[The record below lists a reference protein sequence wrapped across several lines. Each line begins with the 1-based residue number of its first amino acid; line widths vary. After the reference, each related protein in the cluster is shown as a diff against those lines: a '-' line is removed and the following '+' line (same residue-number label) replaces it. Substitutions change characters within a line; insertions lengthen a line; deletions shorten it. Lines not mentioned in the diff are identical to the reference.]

1 MDRQAQHAWAN
12 PPPPHTTS
20 SSASS
25 SGSSPASSSRQVSAR
40 LIQLATPKSHDHS
53 YDKSQSYQSL
63 EPVRPPVRPRSAPV
77 NDDAD
82 VAVRRSSSGTSGT
95 SGTSGRGTRG
105 TGGATSKTRPLLRPR
120 PPLWEKKS
128 HQTLPPPSPP
138 SPVLPPIDGL
148 ASDGVSGSTG
158 RSGSMG
164 SRANTGKTG
173 SRSKG
178 RKGTG
183 VLIGVGNLSARLT
196 QLATPKPSSEIQ
208 VRNDDVY
215 SYAFLNS

>member
-1 MDRQAQHAWAN
+1 MRRSACFERHRTPDPLTPSKRVSTGAGGACAE
-12 PPPPHTTS
+12 PPH
-20 SSASS
+20 
-25 SGSSPASSSRQVSAR
+25 SSRS
-40 LIQLATPKSHDHS
+40 
-53 YDKSQSYQSL
+53 
-63 EPVRPPVRPRSAPV
+63 
-77 NDDAD
+77 
-82 VAVRRSSSGTSGT
+82 
-95 SGTSGRGTRG
+95 TSGRGTRG

-208 VRNDDVY
+208 VRNEMFTHMHY
-215 SYAFLNS
+215 LTRK